1 MILTFFFLLSIN
13 ESFFLWSLVVTL
25 VSSFRMTDLF
35 SLVVHFE
42 EFYTVVL
49 CFSRNYCKSKE
60 EKDSNTRFVPS
71 FVACAK
77 RLNLLIQ
84 ISMYKYCIFHKT
96 LPICKCMLIL
106 PIIIV
111 TVEPVI
117 YFCTFLTSNSV
128 SLYILLPLF
137 RPAVF
142 GLYFRR
148 ELSLFVMYTFLVPT
162 CVSSHF
168 ILKQYWQLILACMGL
183 YSVLLSF
190 LTFLKLYWYCAR
202 SLTRKNVL
210 LKCMCSHSNKW
221 IYT

>member
-1 MILTFFFLLSIN
+1 MSP
-13 ESFFLWSLVVTL
+13 FFLWSLITL
-25 VSSFRMTDLF
+25 SSFWMTALLF
-35 SLVVHFE
+35 LVVHFE

-49 CFSRNYCKSKE
+49 CFSRNDCKNKE

-77 RLNLLIQ
+77 SLTLLIQ
-84 ISMYKYCIFHKT
+84 ISMYKYCIFHET

-111 TVEPVI
+111 TVEP
-117 YFCTFLTSNSV
+117 
-128 SLYILLPLF
+128 LYILLPLF

-148 ELSLFVMYTFLVPT
+148 ELSLFVIYTFLVPT
-162 CVSSHF
+162 CGSSHF
-168 ILKQYWQLILACMGL
+168 IFKLLKQHWQLILACMGL
-183 YSVLLSF
+183 YSVLLSL
-190 LTFLKLYWYCAR
+190 LTFLKLYWYCTQ

-210 LKCMCSHSNKW
+210 LKCMCTLQQMNLYIKSLKLMF
-221 IYT
+221 

>member
-1 MILTFFFLLSIN
+1 
-13 ESFFLWSLVVTL
+13 
-25 VSSFRMTDLF
+25 MTDLF

-49 CFSRNYCKSKE
+49 CFSRNDCKNKE

-77 RLNLLIQ
+77 SLTLLIQ
-84 ISMYKYCIFHKT
+84 ISMYKYCIFHET

-106 PIIIV
+106 PIILV

-117 YFCTFLTSNSV
+117 YFWTFLTFNSV

-142 GLYFRR
+142 GLCFRR
-148 ELSLFVMYTFLVPT
+148 ELALFVIYTFLVPT
-162 CVSSHF
+162 CGSSHF
-168 ILKQYWQLILACMGL
+168 IFKLLKQHWQLILACMGL
-183 YSVLLSF
+183 YSVLLSL
-190 LTFLKLYWYCAR
+190 LTFLKLYWYCTQ

-210 LKCMCSHSNKW
+210 LKCMCAHSNKW